1 MEYRTFGRTGVRV
14 SALGFGGAPAGLSGY
29 LGAWDADAT
38 DAQAAVVGAIRRAL
52 ALGITYFDT
61 ATGYGGGISE
71 ELFGRGLGADR
82 GRVFL
87 ATKTPRSAWDP
98 AGIRAELEAS
108 LRRLGTDYVDLLQFH
123 GGWYASDEA
132 ARILEGGGLETYERL
147 RDEGKV
153 RFLGFTA
160 EGPNGA
166 VERLIASGRFDAMMI
181 GYNLCH
187 QSAGGYRNREL
198 PPETAMSL
206 ARGAGMGVLA
216 MRALTSGVF
225 QRWLAQVA
233 PQIGGAVDWDGALLG
248 YALSHPQ
255 IDVALVGMRTA
266 AEVERNAEIVASG
279 AFRVD
284 MVTVHDGYGGG
295 KTVAVPGT

>member
-14 SALGFGGAPAGLSGY
+14 SALGFGGAPAGLTNY
-29 LGAWDADAT
+29 LGRWDAASEG
-38 DAQAAVVGAIRRAL
+38 AQGAVEGAIRAAL
-52 ALGITYFDT
+52 ARGITYFDT

-71 ELFGRGLGADR
+71 EIFGRGLGADR
-82 GRVFL
+82 PRVFL
-87 ATKTPRSAWDP
+87 ATKTPRSRWDP

-108 LRRLGTDYVDLLQFH
+108 LRRLRTDYVDLLQFH
-123 GGWYASDEA
+123 GGWYTPDEA
-132 ARILEGGGLETYERL
+132 GRILEGGGLEEYERL

-160 EGPNGA
+160 EGPNGP
-166 VERLIASGRFDAMMI
+166 VERLIGSGRFDAMMI
-181 GYNLCH
+181 GYNLCY
-187 QSAGGYRNREL
+187 QGAGGYRNREL

-206 ARGAGMGVLA
+206 ARARGMAVIV
-216 MRALTSGVF
+216 MRTLTSGVF

-233 PQIGGAVDWDGALLG
+233 PGVGDAVDWNGALLG

-255 IDVALVGMRTA
+255 VDVALVGMRA
-266 AEVERNAEIVASG
+266 AEEVERNVRVTESN

-284 MVTVHDGYGGG
+284 MATVHDGYGGG
-295 KTVAVPGT
+295 